1 MPGPLDGIR
10 IIDFT
15 TMIAGPYGTMIL
27 ADQGADVIKVEAPAR
42 SDHARRAGYGQRH
55 FTAAFVNNN
64 RNKRSISVDAKSP
77 AGRQVVLDLARSADV
92 FVQNYRPG
100 VMARLGLDYDDLRAV
115 KPDLIYVSMSG
126 WGERGP
132 YAGKPVYDPIIQAL
146 SGLAS
151 VQAGSDH
158 DRPRLIRTVL
168 PDKLTGVTAAQ
179 AVSAAL
185 FSRERTGVGQH
196 IRLSMLDSVVAFL
209 WSTDMGSQTFV
220 GKEVDVAHAATF
232 IDLIYET
239 ASGYISVSVMANDQW
254 QGLCHAVGHPEWL
267 DDERF
272 KTPSGRDRHANER
285 LEMTQEALLE
295 KTAEEWLEVLEAA
308 GVPCAPVL
316 TRAEMIRHAQVQAS
330 GIVIETDHPHAGRLR
345 QARNAARFAVTTPEI
360 RHGAPHLGE
369 HTMDILA
376 DLGYGE
382 DRRGRCS
389 RTGSLAPLDRVET
402 PSFVPQ
408 RVREFLDHEAVGQ
421 HHARLGRGVG
431 REGVQEAHVR

>member
-1 MPGPLDGIR
+1 MPGPLNGVR

-77 AGRQVVLDLARSADV
+77 EGRQVVLDLARTADV

-100 VMARLGLDYDDLRAV
+100 VMGRLGLDYDDLKVV

-132 YAGKPVYDPIIQAL
+132 YAHKPVYDPIIQAL

-151 VQAGSDH
+151 VQAGSDQ

-185 FSRERTGVGQH
+185 FARERSGFGQH

-272 KTPSGRDRHANER
+272 MTPAGRDRHANER
-285 LEMTQEALLE
+285 LDMTQEALLE
-295 KTAEEWLEVLEAA
+295 KTAEEWLEILEAA

-316 TRAEMIRHAQVQAS
+316 TRAEMVRHAQVEAS

-345 QARNAARFAVTTPEI
+345 QARNAARFAVTVPEL

-369 HTMDILA
+369 HTMAILE
-376 DLGYGE
+376 DLGYEE
-382 DRRGRCS
+382 DRRETLLANGVVSAPTR
-389 RTGSLAPLDRVET
+389 RATGSL
-402 PSFVPQ
+402 VP
-408 RVREFLDHEAVGQ
+408 
-421 HHARLGRGVG
+421 
-431 REGVQEAHVR
+431 

>member
-1 MPGPLDGIR
+1 MPGPLDGVR
-10 IIDFT
+10 VVDFT

-55 FTAAFVNNN
+55 FSAAFVNNN
-64 RNKRSISVDAKSP
+64 RNKRSISVDAKTP
-77 AGRQVVLDLARSADV
+77 AGRQVVVDLTRTADV

-100 VMARLGLDYDDLRAV
+100 VMARLGLDYDDLKAV

-126 WGERGP
+126 WGEAGP

-185 FSRERTGVGQH
+185 FARERTGAGQH
-196 IRLSMLDSVVAFL
+196 VRLSMLDSVVAFL

-220 GKEVDVAHAATF
+220 GKETDVARAATF

-254 QGLCHAVGHPEWL
+254 HGLCHAVGHPEWL

-272 KTPSGRDRHANER
+272 KTPAGRDRHADER
-285 LEMTQEALLE
+285 LELIQQALLA
-295 KTAEEWLEVLEAA
+295 KTAEEWLEILEAA

-316 TRAEMIRHAQVQAS
+316 TRTEMIRHAQVEAS
-330 GIVIETDHPHAGRLR
+330 GIVVETDHPHAGRLR
-345 QARNAARFAVTTPEI
+345 QARNAARFDVTVPEI
-360 RHGAPHLGE
+360 RYGAPHLGE
-369 HTMDILA
+369 HTMEILA
-376 DLGYGE
+376 DLGYATE
-382 DRRGRCS
+382 
-389 RTGSLAPLDRVET
+389 
-402 PSFVPQ
+402 Q
-408 RVREFLDHEAVGQ
+408 RE
-421 HHARLGRGVG
+421 RLLRDGV
-431 REGVQEAHVR
+431 VST

>member
-1 MPGPLDGIR
+1 MTGPLDGVR

-77 AGRQVVLDLARSADV
+77 EGRQVVLDLARTADV

-100 VMARLGLDYDDLRAV
+100 VMGRLGLDYDDLKAV
-115 KPDLIYVSMSG
+115 KPDLVYVSMSG

-132 YAGKPVYDPIIQAL
+132 YAHKPVYDPIIQAL

-151 VQAGSDH
+151 VQAGSDQA
-158 DRPRLIRTVL
+158 RPRLIRTVL

-185 FSRERTGVGQH
+185 FARERNGVGQH

-254 QGLCHAVGHPEWL
+254 QGLCHALGHPEWL

-272 KTPSGRDRHANER
+272 KTPAGRDRHANER
-285 LEMTQEALLE
+285 LEMTQEALLG

-316 TRAEMIRHAQVQAS
+316 TRAEMVHHTQVEAS
-330 GIVIETDHPHAGRLR
+330 GVVVETDHPHAGRLR
-345 QARNAARFAVTTPEI
+345 QARNAARFAVTVPEM
-360 RHGAPHLGE
+360 RYGAPHLGE

-376 DLGYGE
+376 ELGYEE
-382 DRRGRCS
+382 DRRE
-389 RTGSLAPLDRVET
+389 TLLANGVVSAP
-402 PSFVPQ
+402 
-408 RVREFLDHEAVGQ
+408 
-421 HHARLGRGVG
+421 RGL
-431 REGVQEAHVR
+431 

>member
-1 MPGPLDGIR
+1 MPGPLDGVR

-77 AGRQVVLDLARSADV
+77 EGRQVVLDLARTADV

-100 VMARLGLDYDDLRAV
+100 VMGRLGLDYDDLKAV

-132 YAGKPVYDPIIQAL
+132 YAHKPVYDPIIQAL

-158 DRPRLIRTVL
+158 GRPRLIRTVL

-185 FSRERTGVGQH
+185 FARERTGVGQH

-220 GKEVDVAHAATF
+220 GKEGRRRTRRHLHRP
-232 IDLIYET
+232 DL
-239 ASGYISVSVMANDQW
+239 
-254 QGLCHAVGHPEWL
+254 
-267 DDERF
+267 
-272 KTPSGRDRHANER
+272 RDRER
-285 LEMTQEALLE
+285 LHQ
-295 KTAEEWLEVLEAA
+295 
-308 GVPCAPVL
+308 
-316 TRAEMIRHAQVQAS
+316 
-330 GIVIETDHPHAGRLR
+330 
-345 QARNAARFAVTTPEI
+345 
-360 RHGAPHLGE
+360 
-369 HTMDILA
+369 
-376 DLGYGE
+376 
-382 DRRGRCS
+382 
-389 RTGSLAPLDRVET
+389 
-402 PSFVPQ
+402 
-408 RVREFLDHEAVGQ
+408 
-421 HHARLGRGVG
+421 RLGNG
-431 REGVQEAHVR
+431 Q

>member
-1 MPGPLDGIR
+1 MPGPLDGVR

-77 AGRQVVLDLARSADV
+77 EGRQVVLDLARTADV

-100 VMARLGLDYDDLRAV
+100 VMGRLGLDYDDLKAV

-132 YAGKPVYDPIIQAL
+132 YAHKPVYDPIIQAL

-158 DRPRLIRTVL
+158 GRPRLIRTVL

-185 FSRERTGVGQH
+185 FARERTGVGQH

-272 KTPSGRDRHANER
+272 KTPAGRDRHANER

-295 KTAEEWLEVLEAA
+295 KTAEEWLEILEAA

-316 TRAEMIRHAQVQAS
+316 TRAEMVRHAQVEAS

-345 QARNAARFAVTTPEI
+345 QARNAARFAVTVPEI

-369 HTMDILA
+369 HTMAILE
-376 DLGYGE
+376 DLGYE
-382 DRRGRCS
+382 ENRRETLLANGVVSAPTR
-389 RTGSLAPLDRVET
+389 RATGSL
-402 PSFVPQ
+402 VP
-408 RVREFLDHEAVGQ
+408 
-421 HHARLGRGVG
+421 
-431 REGVQEAHVR
+431 